1 MVLFRSDY
9 QFPRGIRGRGLPID
23 IFRPRE
29 TKPQEHIEEAHS
41 IWYEKTIK
49 EISPYRDTL
58 SKSDV
63 KKYKLDLLMRVIKR
77 VDSFSGMCGQC
88 QLFQPEITE
97 LAQNLGNLIQ
107 VPNKEQRRD
116 YFKAIDNIV
125 KHLQTE
131 HKLVNEGQYFGLWMT
146 VGTGVGTAL
155 GIATGNTAIGA
166 AIGIV
171 LGLAIGAYMD
181 RKAKAEGKII

>member
-1 MVLFRSDY
+1 MAPYGSDY
-9 QFPRGIRGRGLPID
+9 QFHRGIRGGGLPID

-41 IWYEKTIK
+41 AWYDKITR

-58 SKSDV
+58 SRSEV
-63 KKYKLDLLMRVIKR
+63 KKYKLDLLMRLVKR
-77 VDSFSGMCGQC
+77 VDSFSAMCGQC
-88 QLFQPEITE
+88 QLFQPEITG
-97 LAQNLGNLIQ
+97 LAQNLGNLVQIA
-107 VPNKEQRRD
+107 NREESKS

-146 VGTGVGTAL
+146 VGTGAGTAL
-155 GIATGNTAIGA
+155 GIALGNTAIGA
-166 AIGIV
+166 AIGII

-181 RKAKAEGKII
+181 RKAKAEGKVI